1 MQTFNPRFLTYYQE
15 IVCPDLLLKLPVQS
29 VHQLPKIEKIVL
41 HSSSGKIAQDKKHIL
56 PILLGFEYIT
66 GQKPATIWSKKSIAS
81 FRLRKDSLL
90 GCRVTLRKNALYS
103 FFEKYINSYLPRVYD
118 WQTLKQSEKH
128 KYLQLS
134 SGHRDPFLFFELEPL
149 SDHLQGFQGFQL
161 SWKMTSTDLSK
172 MGKVSENSVN
182 CLVFSAFQY
191 I

>member
-1 MQTFNPRFLTYYQE
+1 MQTFDPRFLTYYQE

-29 VHQLPKIEKIVL
+29 IHQLPKIEKIVL
-41 HSSSGKIAQDKKHIL
+41 HSSSGNVAQDKKRIL
-56 PILLGFEYIT
+56 PILLGFEYLT

-103 FFEKYINSYLPRVYD
+103 FFEKYSAYYLPRVYD
-118 WQTLKQSEKH
+118 WQTLKQVEKQ
-128 KYLQLS
+128 KSFELS

-149 SDHLQGFQGFQL
+149 SDNLQGFQGFQL
-161 SWKMTSTDLSK
+161 SWKINAIEFSKTS
-172 MGKVSENSVN
+172 KVSENSVN
-182 CLVFSAFQY
+182 HLVFSAFQY